1 MSLPIVSRMK
11 ARAAWQSP
19 SSKYVVWMKPFVQ
32 VLINGRLEAAA
43 PTAQGSILPEAMA
56 TGPMTSTGKLY
67 QIVSTPKGLRAIWT
81 GPQAQLFLFNVGGLP
96 QAGPVLSKGSDL
108 TPYAAIAPT
117 GGGGNIDPNASL
129 AGVPESAAGTLGET
143 NVTVQQPAS
152 TAMSAG
158 AIAYGLIGTAS
169 MAASAYHGYKRNDS
183 IGWALV
189 WGVAGSVFPII
200 TPVIA
205 VAQGFGEKAKSSK

>member
-1 MSLPIVSRMK
+1 MGLPVISRMK
-11 ARAAWQSP
+11 ARAVWQSP

-32 VLINGRLEAAA
+32 ILINGKLEAAA
-43 PTAQGSILPEAMA
+43 PTAQGSVLPESMA

-67 QIVSTPKGLRAIWT
+67 QIVSDGTPLGLRAIWT
-81 GPQAQLFLFNVGGLP
+81 GPPAQLYVFSAGGL
-96 QAGPVLSKGSDL
+96 AVGPAIHKGFDL

-117 GGGGNIDPNASL
+117 GGGTGGPVPSL
-129 AGVPESAAGTLGET
+129 AGVSESAEGTLGET
-143 NVTVQQPAS
+143 NVTVEPPS
-152 TAMSAG
+152 TGMSAG

-189 WGVAGSVFPII
+189 WGLAGSVFPII